1 MKIAKTGL
9 AAAVVL
15 VFAVCSISP
24 VPKEKNLSNTIL
36 TGQVLQ
42 MEDNVVTLGLGELA
56 LLQTPEI
63 ADSARTHEGV
73 PLSEAATEI
82 SEVEMDTA
90 RTFVSWE
97 QDAVLD
103 LSEAQVFSVNPTG
116 QIQSAMLADVMP
128 QDIVTVAVGS
138 DNLATMVTILT
149 EEEHDRAESEALQG
163 AAANTITENRREHG
177 AEYLSAADDEN
188 ALRVA
193 SATVNLRNVRVE
205 KSDGTTSN
213 AFGSSHYGLNATLL
227 ATGGAQLT
235 LSDGTINSSALGGDG
250 VFSHGAGTMIYLNG
264 GAVTTTA
271 DDAGGIQTAGGA
283 GVYVKGATVITA
295 GDSAAV
301 IRAGSG
307 GTGVQL
313 EGGTYTSGGYDSPV
327 ICASGSVRA
336 RNAEFTANNSQVV
349 VVEGSGDVSLDNC
362 SVTGKM
368 SEAVPDSEEACAVAV
383 YAPRTLPENEQGTF
397 SMSGGSLTSLSGD
410 MFHVTDA
417 ACTIELKNVALETG
431 AGGALL
437 RAMSKEGNTSVT
449 LNANRQ
455 ELAGDILVDSA
466 AAVQLNLQEG
476 SRYTGAVR
484 RTANTAEGAG
494 DISIYIAP
502 GCTWSLTGDSVA
514 DTIQNEGTI
523 LYNGY
528 TVTLAD
534 GTVLAE

>member
-42 MEDNVVTLGLGELA
+42 MEDNVVTLELGELA
-56 LLQTPEI
+56 LLQTPET
-63 ADSARTHEGV
+63 ADSVRTHEGV
-73 PLSEAATEI
+73 TLSEAATEI
-82 SEVEMDTA
+82 SEADTA
-90 RTFVSWE
+90 RTFVSWQ

-103 LSEAQVFSVNPTG
+103 LSEAQVFFVNPTG

-128 QDIVTVAVGS
+128 QDIVTVVVGS

-149 EEEHDRAESEALQG
+149 EEEHDRAEPEALQG
-163 AAANTITENRREHG
+163 AAANTITENRSEHG

-235 LSDGTINSSALGGDG
+235 LSDGTINSSALGGSG
-250 VFSHGAGTMIYLNG
+250 VFSHGAGTMIYLNK

-283 GVYVKGATVITA
+283 GVYVKGSTVITA

-327 ICASGSVRA
+327 IYASGTVRA

-362 SVTGKM
+362 SVSGKM
-368 SEAVPDSEEACAVAV
+368 SEAVSDSEEACAVVV

-417 ACTIELKNVALETG
+417 ACTIELKNVALENG